1 MSTPTYKPLANPSV
15 NLQEL
20 IQDQNNAGA
29 TAGKL
34 SGSEPFDVL
43 ASKAIFNN
51 NEKAS
56 AAAAGAITIAGTSV
70 PLGGS
75 ITESA
80 QLDSISSTRGTLLYR
95 GAAGWSPLAP
105 GTAGYL
111 LSTNGAGAD
120 PSYVATP
127 TGTLPS
133 QTGKSGTRL
142 TTNGTTASWV
152 YDPNAIALA
161 PAQALSFDGTA
172 GATIANTQVFGTGDF
187 SVAATVSPTAIGA
200 VQAIVGGAANAFAL
214 SIDASGYIYARKTG
228 VANLATSS
236 SPLTAGVVSS
246 VGYTRTGTTGTYYIN
261 GIAVGTVTDSNDYTV
276 ACTQVGSTAGTQ
288 FVTGTLRLLGI
299 ENRALSA
306 AEVLSVYQSGSWPSS
321 HFNNASNTA
330 TYTSNFSAGTDSWGA
345 DSSRAVTGNVDSING
360 SDNWLKTEVTS
371 GPASLYS
378 YTAASFTSNVKK
390 RLRIAVTIFNP
401 AGSGITHFAIRQNDG
416 TVASGSSVVVAL
428 AENTE
433 VTTSVELLMSQVSTR
448 LGVAAC
454 DSDGTLN
461 AIATGKIFYLKT
473 FTVYPLGLLVAP
485 DWAGYTGGPQVIDV
499 SGNGADTN
507 LPGDGVTGG
516 VVPTLPGATP
526 SPFRYTRTS
535 SGYLIADQLT
545 IPPGCSVEIWAK
557 GNGTFS
563 LGDSSGTP
571 ASIVNAQTAPT
582 NLSPIAQA
590 GYVTATRKLYLTLGS
605 ATSVTVRVTFKSV

>member
-1 MSTPTYKPLANPSV
+1 MPGTSRPYEELST
-15 NLQEL
+15 
-20 IQDQNNAGA
+20 
-29 TAGKL
+29 TAL
-34 SGSEPFDVL
+34 VSGDKVMVD
-43 ASKAIFNN
+43 
-51 NEKAS
+51 S
-56 AAAAGAITIAGTSV
+56 AARGTQQIDFDDLSTQFQLKSQRGAVGGYAELDSSGKVPATQLRSAYTIETVANAAARNALTVTTPQIAVRQVRLADTGVIYVPNAAGSGAGIWEVFNSVGVASSSAEGVVMLADSADASTDDAKALTIAEFLRR
-70 PLGGS
+70 LGP
-75 ITESA
+75 
-80 QLDSISSTRGTLLYR
+80 YR
-95 GAAGWSPLAP
+95 NS
-105 GTAGYL
+105 
-111 LSTNGAGAD
+111 
-120 PSYVATP
+120 
-127 TGTLPS
+127 
-133 QTGKSGTRL
+133 
-142 TTNGTTASWV
+142 
-152 YDPNAIALA
+152 LA

-200 VQAIVGGAANAFAL
+200 VQAIVGGAVNAFAL

-299 ENRALSA
+299 ENRAMSA
-306 AEVLSVYQSGSWPSS
+306 AEVLAVYQTGTFPASDFGQGVNDSGTTVYAGASMINGANSTFASDSGWWTMTGGTNIAAGVANFVASS
-321 HFNNASNTA
+321 TL
-330 TYTSNFSAGTDSWGA
+330 
-345 DSSRAVTGNVDSING
+345 SRASILTIGKLYRADFTLTASGGTFNVQDG
-360 SDNWLKTEVTS
+360 
-371 GPASLYS
+371 A
-378 YTAASFTSNVKK
+378 
-390 RLRIAVTIFNP
+390 
-401 AGSGITHFAIRQNDG
+401 THFLTGLTTGSQSFEFVSGG
-416 TVASGSSVVVAL
+416 TTFGISSV
-428 AENTE
+428 
-433 VTTSVELLMSQVSTR
+433 
-448 LGVAAC
+448 G
-454 DSDGTLN
+454 
-461 AIATGKIFYLKT
+461 ATGTIDNLT
-473 FTVYPLGLLVAP
+473 ITPLGLFVAP

>member
-1 MSTPTYKPLANPSV
+1 MSLTITRKVSVSGGTVLRAAN
-15 NLQEL
+15 NLG
-20 IQDQNNAGA
+20 DVADMD
-29 TAGKL
+29 TAQ
-34 SGSEPFDVL
+34 S
-43 ASKAIFNN
+43 N
-51 NEKAS
+51 
-56 AAAAGAITIAGTSV
+56 
-70 PLGGS
+70 LGIPQG
-75 ITESA
+75 
-80 QLDSISSTRGTLLYR
+80 R
-95 GAAGWSPLAP
+95 
-105 GTAGYL
+105 
-111 LSTNGAGAD
+111 N
-120 PSYVATP
+120 
-127 TGTLPS
+127 
-133 QTGKSGTRL
+133 
-142 TTNGTTASWV
+142 
-152 YDPNAIALA
+152 ALA
-161 PAQALSFDGTA
+161 TAQALSFNGTA
-172 GATIANTQVFGTGDF
+172 GCTIANTQVFGTGDF
-187 SVAATVSPTAIGA
+187 SWVAALSVASFADSNFILAGDTNAHVALISTSGS
-200 VQAIVGGAANAFAL
+200 VIVGQRYGADLTGSGAGTIAL
-214 SIDASGYIYARKTG
+214 NT
-228 VANLATSS
+228 
-236 SPLTAGVVSS
+236 PVVL
-246 VGYTRTGTTGTYYIN
+246 GYTRSGTTGKYYLN
-261 GIAVGTVTDSNDYTV
+261 GALVATITDTLNYSGATT
-276 ACTQVGSTAGTQ
+276 ALGKQFGGSQ
-288 FVTGTLRLLGI
+288 YFTGTLRLLGI
-299 ENRALSA
+299 ENWALSA
-306 AEVLSVYQSGSWPSS
+306 AEVLQVYQSGSWPSS

-433 VTTSVELLMSQVSTR
+433 VTTSVELLMSQAGTR

-454 DSDGTLN
+454 GSDGTLN
-461 AIATGKIFYLKT
+461 AIAAGKIFYIKN
-473 FTVYPLGLLVAP
+473 FTVYNLGLLVAP